1 MNNEKGDS
9 YNYAYAQ
16 LLCRTHRSCSLVVDN
31 VLYIAMFTFF
41 TPFVKHRFVS
51 CSLTYTL
58 INPPI
63 LYIMERVSLKAYLC
77 VLICV
82 LIADLTALSL
92 LRWQLICLVSKSK
105 LLRQP
110 RTWIMI
116 LKRAS
121 ISALLSLLAL
131 HTSKGVAYGKR
142 RIVQLSRIL

>member
-41 TPFVKHRFVS
+41 APFVKHRFVS

-63 LYIMERVSLKAYLC
+63 LYIMERVSPKAYLC
-77 VLICV
+77 VLTSV
-82 LIADLTALSL
+82 LITDLTALHL
-92 LRWQLICLVSKSK
+92 LHRQLIRLIFKSK
-105 LLRQP
+105 LLRQSH
-110 RTWIMI
+110 TWIMI
-116 LKRAS
+116 LKRAL
-121 ISALLSLLAL
+121 ISALLSLLEL
-131 HTSKGVAYGKR
+131 HTSKGVAYGK
-142 RIVQLSRIL
+142 